1 MQRAVG
7 SQQDEVCLDLMTW
20 EQRDVGHDPVVP
32 EQELPRQTTCNEK
45 NEIKMKKI
53 LLLLLLNC
61 KAVNIEKVHSFLRK
75 INSEQRY
82 TSTIVAMRTK
92 P

>member
-7 SQQDEVCLDLMTW
+7 SQQDKVCLDLMTW
-20 EQRDVGHDPVVP
+20 EQRDVGH
-32 EQELPRQTTCNEK
+32 ELPRQTTCNDK